1 MPHLNNKQSKN
12 TNPNSSRQDYHLTQ
26 PWPTEEKQKT
36 NKQTKQNQKTAKT
49 SPYKKITSASA
60 LRRAEAKKKKEFN
73 PEVWEKETSNTIS

>member
-49 SPYKKITSASA
+49 SPYMKLTQPTGPN
-60 LRRAEAKKKKEFN
+60 LEGRNQKE
-73 PEVWEKETSNTIS
+73 ERI

>member
-36 NKQTKQNQKTAKT
+36 NKQTKKTVVCGGKNVIDNDGE
-49 SPYKKITSASA
+49 SNLVKSASG
-60 LRRAEAKKKKEFN
+60 EMKQVDKKERQQ
-73 PEVWEKETSNTIS
+73 KYTYL